1 MGPTPIDAGEEGH
14 RISGPATD
22 QLDPLDILGST
33 RGVIEQAQDVHID
46 PAAVERVAG
55 DLLARELQPP
65 AWDRE
70 LHWSGRPEET
80 ANFVLVLDALN
91 FCFWSTCG
99 EPRWRVT
106 YQGSLVNG
114 YVALAASLTSAMQRG
129 MPLTDAG
136 YLSSI
141 SLDDVANLFRRPEP
155 SEGTIPLLD
164 YRRRHLQEVGRV
176 LGNRYD
182 GQFARLIAGCGRS
195 AVELVRQVVADFSS
209 FRDTAM
215 YTGRPVSFY
224 KRAQILAADLAGAFD
239 HQGLGDFRGLDQLTA
254 FADYKVPQVLHEL
267 GILIY
272 SPELMQSLREYVEL
286 PAGSR
291 REVEIRAGT
300 IWAVEALRQELQR
313 HGRVIPAHQIDWLLW
328 DAGQYLGA
336 GVLPYHRTRTP
347 FY

>member
-1 MGPTPIDAGEEGH
+1 MRLVPVDAREEEY
-14 RISGPATD
+14 RISKLTTD
-22 QLDPLDILGST
+22 QPDPLDILGST
-33 RGVIEQAQDVHID
+33 RRVIEQAQDVHID
-46 PAAVERVAG
+46 QAAVERVAG
-55 DLLARELQPP
+55 DLLVRDLQPP

-70 LHWSGRPEET
+70 LHWTGTPEET

-91 FCFWSTCG
+91 FCFWSAGG

-106 YQGSLVNG
+106 YQGSPING
-114 YVALAASLTSAMQRG
+114 YVALAASLTSAMRRG
-129 MPLTDAG
+129 VPLTDAG
-136 YLSSI
+136 YLSTI

-155 SEGTIPLLD
+155 SEGAIPLLD
-164 YRRRHLQEVGRV
+164 YRRQHLQEVGRV
-176 LGNRYD
+176 LSSRYD
-182 GQFARLIAGCGRS
+182 GQFARLIAGCGQS
-195 AVELVRQVVADFSS
+195 AIQLVRQVAAGFPS
-209 FRDTAM
+209 FRDTAI
-215 YTGRPVSFY
+215 YDGRPVYFY

-239 HQGLGDFRGLDQLTA
+239 HQGLGEFRDLDQLTA

-272 SPELMQSLREYVEL
+272 SSELIQSLREHVEL

-313 HGRVIPAHQIDWLLW
+313 GDRMIPAQQIDWLLW
-328 DAGQYLGA
+328 DAGQRLGA
-336 GVLPYHRTRTP
+336 GALPYHRTRTP